1 MLEGRTHLSSTG
13 HHGAPGQEGWPVN
26 SNKPLI
32 PSAASCH
39 LPDSSVDVQ
48 LCLVFTSHPKT
59 RLAGFVPLTSTYCLK
74 TQSSLSHFI
83 LVSLGKG
90 FSFPYSGSQFRE
102 ITQEG
107 DLIVHRTANQERE
120 LCLEFTAQETIQ
132 PACKASA
139 AAAQRKPGT
148 T

>member
-1 MLEGRTHLSSTG
+1 M
-13 HHGAPGQEGWPVN
+13 
-26 SNKPLI
+26 
-32 PSAASCH
+32 
-39 LPDSSVDVQ
+39 Q

-107 DLIVHRTANQERE
+107 DLLVHRTANQERE
-120 LCLEFTAQETIQ
+120 LRLEFTAQETIQ
-132 PACKASA
+132 PACKAS
-139 AAAQRKPGT
+139 QRRLKENQVQHNPLLVLSFT
-148 T
+148 SSTY